1 MDRHLT
7 IRDSARALGV
17 HENTIRN
24 WINKGLLNAQRLP
37 SGVRR
42 VPRSEVLKM
51 VESISA
57 PQAIEEMTAVPLKF
71 IGHDE
76 PAAGST
82 N

>member
-24 WINKGLLNAQRLP
+24 WINKGLLKAQRLP

-42 VPRSEVLKM
+42 VPRSEVLEM
-51 VESISA
+51 IESIGA
-57 PQAIEEMTAVPLKF
+57 PQAIDEMPAVPLKF

-76 PAAGST
+76 PAQGA
-82 N
+82 

>member
-1 MDRHLT
+1 MDRHIT
-7 IRDSARALGV
+7 IRDSARVLGV

-24 WINKGLLNAQRLP
+24 WINKGLLKAQRLP

-42 VPRSEVLKM
+42 VSRSEVLRM

-57 PQAIEEMTAVPLKF
+57 PQALDEMSAVPLKF

-76 PAAGST
+76 PAEGA
-82 N
+82 